1 MIESERLVMRPW
13 RDEDVA
19 PFQRICSDLEV
30 MATLGP
36 PLDLEATAAR
46 IGWMRAHE
54 AEQGHCFW
62 ALDRRED
69 ARLIGWCGVIRG
81 DMGPVAD
88 RVELGWRRARDCWRG
103 GFSSAAGRGAAGWT
117 FEKLSDGEI
126 RRVVRKSV
134 G

>member
-62 ALDRRED
+62 ALNRRED
-69 ARLIGWCGVIRG
+69 ARLIGWCGVIGG

-88 RVELGWRRARDCWRG
+88 RVEIGWRPARASRSEERRG
-103 GFSSAAGRGAAGWT
+103 GIELVSAWICVCDGIPA
-117 FEKLSDGEI
+117 EKNNKHS
-126 RRVVRKSV
+126 R
-134 G
+134 

>member
-1 MIESERLVMRPW
+1 MLISDWSSDVCSSDL
-13 RDEDVA
+13 DEDVA

-88 RVELGWRRARDCWRG
+88 RVEIGWQIGRASCR
-103 GFSSAAGRGAAGWT
+103 
-117 FEKLSDGEI
+117 E
-126 RRVVRKSV
+126 RVGQYV
-134 G
+134 